1 MDQDEES
8 FSAKVIIPL
17 ILLLQTIFY
26 LVVLFFFTVLGV
38 DGNSVGLL
46 FDPQQ
51 FNSNSGNA
59 VIVSFSIASI
69 PCAFL
74 VTWIVKQAQRSHKC
88 LDYVS
93 AIYILHFLLCW
104 ILYRFPWN
112 WMWWIGNIMSFAL
125 MSGLSEY
132 GFNRKSIVYHR
143 LDHEIHSFVT

>member
-74 VTWIVKQAQRSHKC
+74 VTWIVKQAQRSQMFGLRVSNIHIALFIM
-88 LDYVS
+88 LDSVS
-93 AIYILHFLLCW
+93 
-104 ILYRFPWN
+104 FP
-112 WMWWIGNIMSFAL
+112 L
-125 MSGLSEY
+125 ELDVVD
-132 GFNRKSIVYHR
+132 RQYHVIR
-143 LDHEIHSFVT
+143 TNEWLI